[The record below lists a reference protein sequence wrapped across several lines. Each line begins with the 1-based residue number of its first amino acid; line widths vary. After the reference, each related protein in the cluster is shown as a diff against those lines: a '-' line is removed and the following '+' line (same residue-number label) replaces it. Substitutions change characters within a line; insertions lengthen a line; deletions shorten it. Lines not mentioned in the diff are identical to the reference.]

1 MEKKSRVAIT
11 GLGAITNLGQN
22 VDELWNGL
30 VSGKVGYARVNEGDT
45 YPIGV
50 INFDP
55 KKWYKAFGLIRGDQ
69 CMPMALTACE
79 EALGDANYVP
89 HTRED

>member
-1 MEKKSRVAIT
+1 MDKKSRVAIT
-11 GLGAITNLGQN
+11 GLGAVTNLGQN
-22 VDELWNGL
+22 VNELWNGL
-30 VSGKVGYARVNEGDT
+30 VSGKVGYARVNEGDP

-55 KKWYKAFGLIRGDQ
+55 KKWNKAFVLLKGDQ
-69 CMPMALTACE
+69 CMPMALEAVDQ
-79 EALGDANYVP
+79 ALGDANYVP